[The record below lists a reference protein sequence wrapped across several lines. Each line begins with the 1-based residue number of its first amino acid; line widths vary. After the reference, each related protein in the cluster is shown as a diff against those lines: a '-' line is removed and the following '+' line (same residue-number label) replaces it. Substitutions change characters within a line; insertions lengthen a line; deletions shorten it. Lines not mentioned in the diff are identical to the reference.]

1 MGLSSGTLA
10 AITAISAA
18 TAAVGGIYAATKPG
32 PKAQGQPQA
41 AKDPTA
47 NVYKDRNAQN
57 ALVQGGDSTGTGAV
71 LASPGNVAGN
81 MMGSNSLFG
90 Q

>member
-1 MGLSSGTLA
+1 MAGSGTIA
-10 AITAISAA
+10 ALQAA
-18 TAAVGGIYAATKPG
+18 AAVVAAGASVYSATQGG

-41 AKDPTA
+41 AKDPNA

-57 ALVQGGDSTGTGAV
+57 AIVQGGASTGTGS
-71 LASPGNVAGN
+71 LLTSSGNVAGN
-81 MMGSNSLFG
+81 TLLG

>member
-1 MGLSSGTLA
+1 MAASSGT
-10 AITAISAA
+10 AIATAI
-18 TAAVGGIYAATKPG
+18 AAVVGAGAGIYSVSQGG

-57 ALVQGGDSTGTGAV
+57 ALIQGGASTGTGS
-71 LASPGNVAGN
+71 LLTGGGNVAGN
-81 MMGSNSLFG
+81 TLLG

>member
-1 MGLSSGTLA
+1 MA
-10 AITAISAA
+10 AATTIQIISAA
-18 TAAVGGIYAATKPG
+18 AAAVGAAGGIYSATKAG

-41 AKDPTA
+41 PKDPTA

-57 ALVQGGDSTGTGAV
+57 AIIGGDSTGTGS
-71 LASPGNVAGN
+71 LLTSSGNVAGN
-81 MMGSNSLFG
+81 TLLG